1 MSSAPSLPG
10 ARALVLLGLLAV
22 ALVVSVSLPSW
33 GDDYQLLVGYQIAQ
47 LAALAQAWNIMAGYG
62 GLVSLAVSAFVGIG
76 SYATT
81 KLSLAAGL
89 ALVPSIVAGGVF
101 AVLFAVLVAVPMFR
115 FRGLYFTI
123 GSLVLAQA
131 LAIFMLNYNGLGGN
145 GGLTLVDVAPTASAL
160 YLLALACGLLATIGA
175 VLIIRGRLGLGLM
188 AVRDDEDVAERV
200 GVATFRVKLVS
211 FVLSAFVMGLIG
223 GLQAQ
228 KLGHIEPS
236 GSFTLSWTIDSV
248 NAAIIGGVGTILG
261 PLLGALVVK
270 SLGEAARL
278 VTGDAPGLDL
288 VIYGAVL
295 VLVVWFAP
303 RGLMGLVA
311 DVRAMFTR
319 RAPAPASEAANG

>member
-1 MSSAPSLPG
+1 MTRRAPG
-10 ARALVLLGLLAV
+10 ARE
-22 ALVVSVSLPSW
+22 LVVLGVLAALLVVAAALPSW
-33 GDDYQLLVGYQIAQ
+33 GDDYQLLVGYEIAQ

-89 ALVPSIVAGGVF
+89 ALIPSIAAGGLF
-101 AVLFAVLVAVPMFR
+101 AVLFALLVAVPMFR

-131 LAIFMLNYNGLGGN
+131 LALFMLNYNGLGGN
-145 GGLTLVDVAPTASAL
+145 SGLTLTDVAPTGADL
-160 YLLALACGLLATIGA
+160 YLLALACALLATLGA

-223 GLQAQ
+223 GIQAQ
-228 KLGHIEPS
+228 KLGHIEPG
-236 GSFTLSWTIDSV
+236 GSFTLAWTIDAV
-248 NAAIIGGVGTILG
+248 NAAIIGGIGTVLG
-261 PLLGALVVK
+261 PLIGAGVSVALSE
-270 SLGEAARL
+270 SLADRPE
-278 VTGDAPGLDL
+278 VH
-288 VIYGAVL
+288 
-295 VLVVWFAP
+295 
-303 RGLMGLVA
+303 VA
-311 DVRAMFTR
+311 IIGRC
-319 RAPAPASEAANG
+319 